1 MLRHLEHEVVPALC
15 GGVSRGEGVL
25 PLLPLSDKRGY
36 MLGCPITCQLSVS
49 ELWGVRGGG
58 VAERLSV
65 LLAWNF
71 PSGEVEFLL
80 LP

>member
-15 GGVSRGEGVL
+15 GGVSRSEGVL
-25 PLLPLSDKRGY
+25 PLLPLSDTRGY
-36 MLGCPITCQLSVS
+36 MLGCPFTFQLSVS
-49 ELWGVRGGG
+49 ELWGVHGGG